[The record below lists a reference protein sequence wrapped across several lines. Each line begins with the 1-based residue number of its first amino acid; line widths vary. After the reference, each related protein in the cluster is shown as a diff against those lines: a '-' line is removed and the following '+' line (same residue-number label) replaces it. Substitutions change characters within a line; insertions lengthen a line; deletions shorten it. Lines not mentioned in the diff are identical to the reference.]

1 MALEPP
7 LTEVGGKVYLVG
19 GVAKPVL
26 LRREN
31 GKGVELGWSE
41 RYVHGILLTERLS
54 FQTISLV

>member
-31 GKGVELGWSE
+31 GKGG
-41 RYVHGILLTERLS
+41 RIRLVGALCAWY
-54 FQTISLV
+54 FTY